1 MACHA
6 LHDAEPLGA
15 RRSSTPSPDAIS
27 GRHPETIADVTC
39 RRYDPPASQNPLQS
53 SLSPFPGD
61 ATEKCR
67 IRTRHRRISGPRSHR
82 SRRGRPLG
90 TRSCPSRRQ
99 APTASRSARI
109 PGSPA
114 SWLSR
119 WAAAMSYSHRIIVNV
134 NPSVSRIAK
143 LARGSASRGWPTEPG
158 LQI

>member
-27 GRHPETIADVTC
+27 DAIPRRFQTVPADVTTRLHLKILC
-39 RRYDPPASQNPLQS
+39 KAVYRHSRVMRPKSAGFAPVTGE
-53 SLSPFPGD
+53 FRGPG
-61 ATEKCR
+61 AT
-67 IRTRHRRISGPRSHR
+67 GAL
-82 SRRGRPLG
+82 RGRPFG